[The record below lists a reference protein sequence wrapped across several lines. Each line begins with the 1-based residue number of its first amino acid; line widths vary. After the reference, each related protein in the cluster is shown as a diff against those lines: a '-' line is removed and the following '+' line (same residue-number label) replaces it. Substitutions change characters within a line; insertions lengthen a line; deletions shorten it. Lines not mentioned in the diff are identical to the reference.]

1 MIVKIGEKSWDLP
14 DFNGAGATNEPG
26 FILCDCPQSKA
37 IEKGCNLGAC
47 RNVSLNDYVASYNAK
62 VKPATTQI
70 IGAIGEEVSA
80 FRFTGLLT
88 QAANFIVYLKA
99 IQDNVFKH
107 RNWLKRMLEDGG
119 TRKRKCC
126 QSDASLSNAI
136 ATDDSFYSTV
146 SKDYDA
152 VKNLAAQ
159 IVKLE
164 EAYTSDVVQDIDLQT
179 QVNQFNA
186 NVSATQVEIAEN
198 TGKVSA
204 EFLQDTAK
212 RILLVVA
219 GLVGLY
225 AIYKLVKK

>member
-14 DFNGAGATNEPG
+14 DFAGAGATNEPG

-37 IEKGCNLGAC
+37 IEEGCNLGAC
-47 RNVSLNDYVASYNAK
+47 RNVSLNDYVISYNAK
-62 VKPATTQI
+62 VKVALPQI
-70 IGAIGEEVSA
+70 LGAIGEEVSA
-80 FRFTGLLT
+80 FRFTGLQT
-88 QAANFIVYLKA
+88 QAANFVIYLKG
-99 IQDNVFKH
+99 IQTNVFAH

-126 QSDASLSNAI
+126 QSDASLRNAI
-136 ATDDSFYSTV
+136 AIDDNFYSTV
-146 SKDYDA
+146 SKDYDS
-152 VKNLAAQ
+152 VVNLAAQ

-164 EAYTSDVVQDIDLQT
+164 QAYISDIVQDIDLQT

-186 NVSATQVEIAEN
+186 NVSATQVQIAEN
-198 TGKVSA
+198 EGKVSA
-204 EFLQDTAK
+204 EFLQDSAK

-225 AIYKLVKK
+225 SLYKIFKK